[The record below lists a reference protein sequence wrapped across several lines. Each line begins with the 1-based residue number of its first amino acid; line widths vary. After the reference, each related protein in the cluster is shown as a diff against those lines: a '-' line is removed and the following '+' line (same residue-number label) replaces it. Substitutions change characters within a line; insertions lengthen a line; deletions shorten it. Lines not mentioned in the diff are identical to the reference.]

1 MITVK
6 LVGIAHSKLRNSIGA
21 VGIEVNPT
29 KQEVLVKMVKRW
41 PRDNINDIAPDIAVM
56 YQKFE
61 WSNTI
66 IDMAVGEHLIQAF
79 RRTSK
84 LPIRIILI
92 RKKIADG
99 SEIRRVK
106 KIDLVEMVQF
116 MLQQKLI
123 HKIKFP
129 KNPSPEVKELED
141 QIALYAEK
149 STEKGGMDYYAPG
162 DELDDLTKGLML
174 AVFAAR
180 PFMMDSTKIIGG
192 PLTIKPPRMED
203 IASIIED
210 RPIETRKRKRIRGI

>member
-1 MITVK
+1 LTLTVK
-6 LVGIAHSKLRNSIGA
+6 LVGVAHSKLRNSIGA
-21 VGIEVNPT
+21 VGIEVNPV
-29 KQEVLVKMVKRW
+29 KQEVMIKLAKRW
-41 PRDNINDIAPDIAVM
+41 DRENINDIAPDMAVM
-56 YQKFE
+56 FDKFE

-66 IDMAVGEHLIQAF
+66 IDMQVGEHLIQSF
-79 RRTSK
+79 RRVSK

-92 RKKIADG
+92 RKKVADG

-116 MLQQKLI
+116 MLQLKI
-123 HKIKFP
+123 AHKIKFP
-129 KNPSPEVKELED
+129 RRPSPEVKELED
-141 QIALYAEK
+141 QMALYAEI

-174 AVFAAR
+174 SVFAAR

-192 PLTIKPPRMED
+192 PLRTVPPRIED

-210 RPIETRKRKRIRGI
+210 KPIQKRKRIRGI